1 MSEFCRWKSLASLA
15 PASGWQEYK
24 SRMLLLLRRI
34 RLHHD
39 KSLHFKFLFSET
51 VGFWCWFQLLRWHEK
66 AAVNFWQ
73 SWVEVRTRLW
83 AVQSLPCVLPR
94 SWGWLRGWHCNGLE
108 PPALA
113 AFSPQWQRAPC
124 WKTHHNFTA
133 QIKRW
138 SIWRADLQLML
149 TSDCRHW
156 GAAAPGQGDGA
167 KPWEMIQALL
177 WQLLC
182 HKTRAAPLV
191 ALGVILY
198 TTSGTLFLGST
209 LLFRDLPQ
217 LSCRTRSQFSLWH
230 S

>member
-1 MSEFCRWKSLASLA
+1 MFEFCRWKSLASLA

-83 AVQSLPCVLPR
+83 AVQSLPCVLPC

-133 QIKRW
+133 QTKRW

-149 TSDCRHW
+149 MSDCRHW

-167 KPWEMIQALL
+167 KPWRWFKLSFGSCCVTKHGQPPWWPWGLFFI
-177 WQLLC
+177 QLLE
-182 HKTRAAPLV
+182 H
-191 ALGVILY
+191 
-198 TTSGTLFLGST
+198 FST

-217 LSCRTRSQFSLWH
+217 LSCRTRSQFSLCH